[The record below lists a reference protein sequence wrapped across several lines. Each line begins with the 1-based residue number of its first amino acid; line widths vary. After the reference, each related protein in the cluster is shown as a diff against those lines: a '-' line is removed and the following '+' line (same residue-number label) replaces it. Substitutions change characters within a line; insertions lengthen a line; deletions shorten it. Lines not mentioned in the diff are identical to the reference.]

1 MPVTIDHQ
9 VIFSWAQRRGAH
21 PSTLEGDERPWP
33 LFFNFDWSVSEL
45 KEVSWDRFFV
55 EFERANLAFVYQD
68 VAADGT
74 RHFSRVRQTPRG
86 NWIASL
92 RQSNGRLAACPV
104 PVFQQI
110 RQLFR
115 PRCPSSQEKR
125 LALQPVSNDASA
137 PLAVQWPRVSARSK

>member
-55 EFERANLAFVYQD
+55 EFERANLAFAYQD
-68 VAADGT
+68 VAPDGGLDIS
-74 RHFSRVRQTPRG
+74 HEFVK
-86 NWIASL
+86 
-92 RQSNGRLAACPV
+92 
-104 PVFQQI
+104 
-110 RQLFR
+110 R
-115 PRCPSSQEKR
+115 PAV
-125 LALQPVSNDASA
+125 LGLLVSGKATVA
-137 PLAVQWPRVSARSK
+137 